1 MNNENIESIKFEKN
15 KMITKHIW
23 LLYIANIIVWTITFY
38 ILGILAF
45 DAIIAILWWSELTL
59 IPCLP
64 FICEEK

>member
-1 MNNENIESIKFEKN
+1 MNKENTESIKFEKN

-45 DAIIAILWWSELTL
+45 DAIIAILWWSGLTL
-59 IPCLP
+59 IPCLA